1 MVHSVH
7 KHPRFIFCVKNLVS
21 KESKCEFYCKMWKM
35 CWRRFLCGRP
45 QRKPQ
50 SECVT
55 SFTQIAS
62 TFLSKTLKWFICY
75 RKTWNGRKYN
85 CENVK
90 KNAIWFQMPFASLG
104 ILRLA
109 KNQMSKKKSHLE
121 MDIFTYFKFFQ
132 YKRKCFMLGFAA
144 GLIDETCNLQFSFKQ
159 NQKIFYADIR
169 CIWNFSF
176 LKHEKIIRV
185 PFYLA

>member
-1 MVHSVH
+1 
-7 KHPRFIFCVKNLVS
+7 
-21 KESKCEFYCKMWKM
+21 MW
-35 CWRRFLCGRP
+35 WRRFLCGRP

-62 TFLSKTLKWFICY
+62 TFLSNTLKWFFIY
-75 RKTWNGRKYN
+75 YGKTWNGRKYK

-90 KNAIWFQMPFASLG
+90 KIAIWFRNAFCQLG
-104 ILRLA
+104 ILLLS
-109 KNQMSKKKSHLE
+109 KNQMSKKIPMEIFSH
-121 MDIFTYFKFFQ
+121 FKFFHNR
-132 YKRKCFMLGFAA
+132 RKCFMLGFAA

-159 NQKIFYADIR
+159 NQKIFYADIP

-185 PFYLA
+185 PLYLA